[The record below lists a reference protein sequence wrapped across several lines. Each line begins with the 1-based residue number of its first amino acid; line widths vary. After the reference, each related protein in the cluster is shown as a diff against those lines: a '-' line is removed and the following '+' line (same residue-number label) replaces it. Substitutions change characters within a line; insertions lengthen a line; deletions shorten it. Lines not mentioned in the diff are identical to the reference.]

1 MLVLLPISALA
12 YPVTYTWEFNTYSDE
27 EGLHAAE
34 SFKLIFIRDDQ
45 TDTTYM
51 LGNNGSVEVAYFRT
65 AESVNII
72 EQTSTGNL
80 MVTIITDN
88 NDAVHSRNS
97 VILGDLIASQ
107 YYGSCEIRWTIFIF
121 SNYENSLVNSSK

>member
-1 MLVLLPISALA
+1 MLMLVLLPSSALA
-12 YPVTYTWEFNTYSDE
+12 YPVTYTCEFDTYSDE

-45 TDTTYM
+45 RDTTYM

-65 AESVNII
+65 SESVNIM
-72 EQTSTGNL
+72 EQTATGNL
-80 MVTIITDN
+80 MVTTITDN

-97 VILGDLIASQ
+97 VILGDLVASQ
-107 YYGSCEIRWTIFIF
+107 YYGSCEIR
-121 SNYENSLVNSSK
+121 